1 MNTTSRTR
9 RIGPTTAVLFGC
21 ALAITPITAHAG
33 ETDATQRDVGSV
45 RLVPNDAD
53 PRGRHV
59 VREAA
64 SADNGLAPF
73 ATRGNLR
80 QQLEADAGQTATGVL
95 PNLRQQ
101 LEADGG
107 EAPSGPRAT
116 LRQRIEDDRT
126 PGPVPA
132 PRVVPNDADPR
143 ERQVRAPAAA
153 PEVYVHQRV
162 LGLG

>member
-1 MNTTSRTR
+1 MPLQAFEEGMADERVA
-9 RIGPTTAVLFGC
+9 AVV
-21 ALAITPITAHAG
+21 
-33 ETDATQRDVGSV
+33 QR
-45 RLVPNDAD
+45 VPVS
-53 PRGRHV
+53 G
-59 VREAA
+59 
-64 SADNGLAPF
+64 
-73 ATRGNLR
+73 GN
-80 QQLEADAGQTATGVL
+80 
-95 PNLRQQ
+95 
-101 LEADGG
+101 
-107 EAPSGPRAT
+107 